1 MTLQDI
7 FQRAF
12 EAPAQISAKVV
23 ETVVGTGQVAGQVTG
38 AVAQTVVGTGIE
50 ATRKA
55 GEILVG
61 TSQATFQASQ
71 KVIETLGNYL
81 LEEIA
86 YHRPYLIPIEPSL
99 GWDEA
104 LVFINGFLSEGE
116 TQPWKNRL
124 LWETIRRAGW
134 QGSLYYLWWD
144 ASNLMSLTLSTLKL
158 GVGLLAHWEAH
169 KAKAKKVGLD
179 YAYPLLS
186 SLPEKQITLMGFSL
200 GARVAY
206 YIMRGWPQTSDR
218 HLKDVILLSGAVRRQ
233 ADKNWSL
240 HIENITGKLV
250 NIYNEDDLVLAYL
263 FKVLSLNRSPCGIK
277 PIKEFHP
284 RIENLNA
291 SHLIGSG
298 EHSYKAY
305 LPHLQVLLEQKLD
318 WKARS
323 KRLI

>member
-23 ETVVGTGQVAGQVTG
+23 ETVVGTSQVAGQVTG

-61 TSQATFQASQ
+61 TSQATFQTSQ

-81 LEEIA
+81 LEEIVH
-86 YHRPYLIPIEPSL
+86 HRPYLIPIEPSL

-104 LVFINGFLSEGE
+104 LVFINGFLSESE

-124 LWETIRRAGW
+124 LWETIRGAGW

-144 ASNLMSLTLSTLKL
+144 ASNPMSLTLSTLKL

-206 YIMRGWPQTSDR
+206 YIMRGWPSHCR
-218 HLKDVILLSGAVRRQ
+218 SLKDVLLLSGAVRRG

-263 FKVLSLNRSPCGIK
+263 FKVPSLNRSPCGIK

-291 SHLIGSG
+291 THLIGSG
-298 EHSYKAY
+298 KHSYKAY

>member
-1 MTLQDI
+1 MMTLQDI

-23 ETVVGTGQVAGQVTG
+23 ETVVGTSQVAGQVSG
-38 AVAQTVVGTGIE
+38 AVAQTVVGTGIQ

-71 KVIETLGNYL
+71 KVTETFVEGTRNYF
-81 LEEIA
+81 LEEIV
-86 YHRPYLIPIEPSL
+86 HHKPYLIPIEPSL

-124 LWETIRRAGW
+124 LWETLRRAGW

-144 ASNLMSLTLSTLKL
+144 ASNPASLTLSPLKL

-186 SLPEKQITLMGFSL
+186 GLPEKKITLMGFSL

-206 YIMRGWPQTSDR
+206 YIMRGWPQTANR
-218 HLKDVILLSGAVRRQ
+218 RLKDVILLSGAVRRQ

-240 HIENITGKLV
+240 HVENITGKLV
-250 NIYNEDDLVLAYL
+250 
-263 FKVLSLNRSPCGIK
+263 K
-277 PIKEFHP
+277 
-284 RIENLNA
+284 
-291 SHLIGSG
+291 
-298 EHSYKAY
+298 
-305 LPHLQVLLEQKLD
+305 
-318 WKARS
+318 
-323 KRLI
+323 